1 LGRQGHR
8 KDFENNQRKGVTF
21 FLTYNEAPSGIFSS
35 QVIEVVKFLQQN
47 SNKKVRLVSFI
58 SLRRFFFNR
67 RSIKN
72 EYPQALVYPMFPK
85 MSNWRST
92 SYLLLL
98 LCRLYKPQTVI
109 ARSVM
114 ASKLALVVRDRGLC
128 RKVVYDGRGAI
139 ASEWNEYHVVDD
151 LYLLSKI
158 AAFEK
163 EVIQLS
169 DFRISVSRALVS
181 LWKKNYGYLGQEHI
195 VVPCTLSESFVNNQ
209 ITGEAIR
216 QKRSEMQLSD
226 DDTVFIYSGSLAGWQ
241 SFDLT
246 QSFIEP
252 VLKSD
257 KKNKIVFFSPSDSC
271 IHRLMQQ
278 FPEQVMLKHLD
289 SNKVHEFLIIGDY
302 GLLIRENSETN
313 KVASPVK
320 YAEYLSSGLKV
331 IISSN
336 LGDYTELSRE
346 KNWGVL
352 DSVFKPTMAKPTLD
366 EKLRLSGEA
375 KMMFAKKH
383 YMAEYKKLLNLI

>member
-1 LGRQGHR
+1 
-8 KDFENNQRKGVTF
+8 VTF

-67 RSIKN
+67 RSIKT
-72 EYPQALVYPMFPK
+72 EYPPALVYPMFPK
-85 MSNWRST
+85 MLNWRRNRF
-92 SYLLLL
+92 LLLL
-98 LCRLYKPQTVI
+98 LCRIYKPKTII

-114 ASKLALVVRDRGLC
+114 ASKLALLARDRRLC
-128 RKVVYDGRGAI
+128 MKVVYDGRGAI
-139 ASEWNEYHVVDD
+139 AAEWNEYKVVDD
-151 LYLLSKI
+151 DYLLSHI
-158 AAFEK
+158 AEYEN
-163 EVIQLS
+163 EVIQRS
-169 DFRISVSRALVS
+169 DYRISVSQALVN
-181 LWKKNYGYLGQEHI
+181 LWKTDYKYVAPDHI
-195 VVPCTLSESFVNNQ
+195 IVPCTLSEGFLNSQ
-209 ITGEAIR
+209 ISAEAIIA
-216 QKRSEMQLSD
+216 KRSEMRLDQ

-252 VLKSD
+252 ILKSS
-257 KKNKIVFFSPSDSC
+257 KKNKIVFFSPSDPC
-271 IHRLMQQ
+271 IFKLMEH
-278 FPEQVMLKHLD
+278 FPEQVIFKHLD
-289 SNKVHEFLIIGDY
+289 SNKVHEYLMVGDY

-331 IISSN
+331 IISPN

-352 DSVFKPTMAKPTLD
+352 ASVFNPTTPKPPLD
-366 EKLRLSGEA
+366 EKLQLSVEA
-375 KMMFAKKH
+375 KEMFTKKH
-383 YMAEYKKLLNLI
+383 YLAEYQKLFNLI